1 MCIKREALM
10 INEVVE
16 GNMSVQ
22 DAAAALEV
30 SSRTIWRKIARY
42 KKHGASGLIHG
53 LTGKKSNRAKPDE
66 LKEEVLEE
74 YRSRFG
80 SVAISRFAND
90 LEESKG
96 ISISRETV
104 RKWLIDAGMWEG
116 KKRTQANDLSREE
129 ESVGDY
135 PSLKMV
141 Q

>member
-10 INEVVE
+10 INEVIE
-16 GNMSVQ
+16 GNMTIK

-30 SSRTIWRKIARY
+30 SNRTVWRKVARY
-42 KKHGASGLIHG
+42 KNRGAEGLIHG
-53 LTGKKSNRAKPDE
+53 LTGRKSNRAKSDK

-74 YRSRFG
+74 YRSKFG
-80 SVAISRFAND
+80 SVAISKFAND

-96 ISISRETV
+96 INISRETV
-104 RKWLIDAGMWEG
+104 RKWLIDAGMWED
-116 KKRTQANDLSREE
+116 KKRIPTEDMKRDE
-129 ESVGDY
+129 ESATEY